1 MIRNIVFDMGMVL
14 MDFHPIAAC
23 RAAAPDEESAQ
34 LVFDALFA
42 HPEWLKL
49 DDNTIEQDEL
59 GRRAMA
65 RLREDNLRA
74 LVPLLLDG
82 LPENVLSPIPG
93 MAELTDGLIR
103 SGLHVY
109 LLSNA
114 GLVFSRKRDIV
125 PNIDRFH
132 GVLFS
137 ADEGLVK
144 PDPAIY
150 RLLTARYG
158 LRPEECLFVD
168 DKEENVQAAKEL
180 GWSGYLFHGDV
191 EGLRKTLAAM
201 TA

>member
-1 MIRNIVFDMGMVL
+1 MIRNLVFDMGMVL

-34 LVFDALFA
+34 LVFHALFA

-49 DDNTIEQDEL
+49 DDNTIQQDEL

-65 RLREDNLRA
+65 RLQDEGLRA
-74 LVPLLLDG
+74 LVPKLLEDM
-82 LPENVLSPIPG
+82 PQNVLSPIPG
-93 MAELTDGLIR
+93 MAELTDELLR
-103 SGLHVY
+103 SGLRVY

-114 GLVFSRKRDIV
+114 GLVFSEKREIV

-168 DKEENVQAAKEL
+168 DKEENVQAAKAL
-180 GWSGYLFHGDV
+180 GWSGYLFDGDV
-191 EGLRKTLAAM
+191 EALEKTL
-201 TA
+201 TALTA

>member
-14 MDFHPIAAC
+14 MDYHPMAAC
-23 RAAAPDEESAQ
+23 RAAAPDEESAR
-34 LVFDALFA
+34 LVFNALFA

-65 RLREDNLRA
+65 RLPEDGLRA
-74 LVPLLLDG
+74 LVPKLLG
-82 LPENVLSPIPG
+82 ELPENVLSPIPE
-93 MAELTDGLIR
+93 MTELADELIR
-103 SGLHVY
+103 GGLRVY

-114 GLVFSRKRDIV
+114 GLVFSRRREIV
-125 PNIDRFH
+125 PNLDRFH

-168 DKEENVQAAKEL
+168 DKEENVQAARAL
-180 GWSGYLFHGDV
+180 GWAGFQFLGDV
-191 EGLRKTLAAM
+191 AALRATLTAM